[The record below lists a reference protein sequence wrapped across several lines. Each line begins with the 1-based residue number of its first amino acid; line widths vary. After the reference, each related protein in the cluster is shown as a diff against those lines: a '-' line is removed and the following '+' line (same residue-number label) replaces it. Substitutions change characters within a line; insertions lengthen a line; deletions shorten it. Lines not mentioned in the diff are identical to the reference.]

1 MPENP
6 KSAVDFL
13 LNGNTPTVK
22 EPSSSSVDFLLEQ
35 SKPQNKQA
43 FNEEFDKNLIPLE
56 SDPRYTLDPNKYETK
71 FQSGFQDAVNSFW
84 KGIDETQKSI
94 NDYDIT
100 SAELK
105 IAKNNKILET
115 LPDNDPNKQ
124 LLINEN
130 IKEFLKIQNATEDKI
145 ANQKEI
151 DDEYVSKKYKL
162 NEALVQGQGSDA
174 GLFDK
179 IQYTYPGMI
188 GSSASLIVPSIAA
201 TFGTKAA
208 AMLVA
213 PFVGQAAAPYVAL
226 TSAAAAITYGRHLE
240 TKGEIGSQIQQN
252 KETLQQRYIEDVYNK
267 TGQQITKDQIPQ
279 NVLDDIIIQSN
290 NGREEMYWQ
299 NMAESIPDLAGAML
313 FMPKMNLFPKLGK
326 AVSSVTDAS
335 KFSRIGSG
343 IGKIALNYEKE
354 KFEEGTQYAFG
365 KRQESF
371 ALGTGEY
378 QNEGFIKDLLTDSQD
393 VLTSMNWSPLGE
405 VRGSG
410 RYAEDKQFQTAE
422 ESGGALSFIMG
433 GFKGIYDIGKDLNTY
448 RKVNKELQDDGVFN
462 VDDKYFRLKDQILQ
476 KHFENG
482 TTHHLLEGVKNLIGK
497 KNEYGTEILT
507 KEQAKEEVDKV
518 QKSFDVYN
526 EVNSQVNEIEKKGA
540 FLMFDSAEQKV
551 AKKAVKNNLFHT
563 SLQLAREQKDLT
575 DLTTKRGNIQNA
587 INDPKLKDY
596 NNISDLVEKQK
607 DVITKLEAFN
617 PMKVIP
623 EAFNI
628 PFRIKAQKAKLKE
641 LEAIKK
647 AEEERLT
654 EAGID
659 FKVEPL
665 TIAEQ
670 DLNKQII
677 AKESLLEEQ
686 KDKYKELLKIK
697 DDKSLQD
704 WYSKYTKNKTEAK
717 ETADVADA
725 KQKNTEETTEKP
737 IADFSGFEDSENP
750 TDGENVTTPAEGE
763 TWYDNITNKDEFFAR
778 INEGIKTEQFTEEAA
793 TAMVNDWKAK
803 QKAKTAAPKTDWN
816 KIIASAVSMNELD
829 RIIDQIDVEG
839 SMSESLLTSIN
850 KKRESLT
857 KKDLTENE
865 VTEKLSNGV
874 TNAFDDN
881 LNTDEVLESN
891 NTSNETSNKE
901 FVSKKPNAL
910 MMKFY
915 EFLDKTKKWAR
926 HTSGELRGYVIG
938 EYQPGVS
945 MEVNNPNVATEGSEV
960 TYVHNGTDISLVDA
974 DGRVVGFMGLGANKP
989 GPMAT
994 LDVIEAHKNLLAI
1007 RAYVL
1012 SQPSGTVK
1020 TTVLVKGHGKLLTK
1034 MEGNLPVLDQSISQ
1048 RPEDMIEGR
1057 PLFLWDNGSRLVN
1070 NNLTEE
1076 QAKVAKLFENI
1087 SFTNSEGIGE
1097 GRVYQVVKTAN
1108 GSWFV
1113 IPVYT
1118 KVIGQ
1123 TADAEKTI
1131 NTIISILKG
1140 AIADGKTINYQK
1152 ALQQLNKYIFATNTA
1167 NYKSNVNTLR
1177 IYEDKEHVENGTIS
1191 VGGFKL
1197 TFGDVLTGNKL
1208 VEFKAALG
1216 SVRHNISI
1224 NELGTLEEDSRLIE
1238 GGILTTNAYTDPN
1251 GQYYVQPYIEVNDPQ
1266 GYIKPEVKVEPIS
1279 ATTATN
1285 ITPVV
1290 DPKTDIE
1297 RRRKEEL
1304 KNKYGNNL
1312 ELISSKN
1319 ETVIQRNGIWGLDK
1333 KDYKPQQVP
1342 TKEIFEEFD
1351 KIIAKYDAELDALEN
1366 TIATT
1371 KQEIVPPNQPRH
1383 DISNIKIND
1392 SDDWAESRTKLE
1404 GGEINQASLKAL
1416 NKILPGL
1423 TVANA
1428 KLAEEVGKNM
1438 KDTYGMFH
1446 NMLIYL
1452 FKGAT
1457 NQTLFHEAFHGV
1469 FRNILSDTE
1478 RKAVL
1483 DEAIKKYDK
1492 PDAARLQFL
1501 RDGKGNANLS
1511 DEILTQLHYE
1521 ERLADDFGKHA
1532 DGVFNPSL
1540 GQRILNFFN
1549 KIVDLFNVF
1558 RNANTDQI
1566 NNLFEAVT
1574 KGKFATRSIVA
1585 KLANKAIDLNDF
1597 GGAYKRVLN
1606 TSDLE
1611 IPLSVEL
1618 ERTNSIANQVLDG
1631 IAKELAKGVPMSKIS
1646 ISKITFK
1653 IREQYK
1659 LVFAIENAKSKD
1671 EFNPQLYKISYAV
1684 DLKFG
1689 EIFENVKKQIALTRK
1704 LHIKGDFIDTTEI
1717 EGAEDTATESE
1728 NIDNMQGNE
1737 SKGFQEQTV
1746 ISGIRSATQDIKLF
1760 LSNIPVI
1767 DKDGVVQMDNFGF
1780 TLFHSYEKLYYKLE
1794 SSLVGTTSFVE
1805 QMKIMKELAP
1815 FSNEIKQIIDA
1826 VEAITDPQV
1835 AKNFKQQFAANFN
1848 KQVLNYKLITYSK
1861 KGTKYIFKMLNPNRK
1876 DVALNLKTQWTSTNI
1891 TDATNL
1897 ATNDIRTFNEN
1908 LAIYE
1913 VSKNKVQALLDN
1925 YWAKGEN
1932 TKGGKILTP
1941 KLTVDEVYE
1950 LAQKLGIG
1958 LSFDSIELYSSLE
1971 EANLVNLTKDLLD
1984 YGKYMYV
1991 ENKFSPARN
2000 TLTKLINLE
2009 TNVQTELFTSSF
2021 NNVENSVVYAV
2032 QHQSFASKL
2041 VKALNSKEA
2050 SSSAL
2055 VKELERDPMNFG
2067 NIILANKNKLEMFAL
2082 DGLKMQ
2088 GDNITGKKFNQIHE
2102 DDYLAMVINMY
2113 DNPSAKGGNTT
2124 EETAVYAPIIPA
2136 EKGLSFGFTGVKI
2149 EVNKRDGKIPAD
2161 SQIVK
2166 EFTQLFFNELS
2177 RIRQVMVD
2185 IKTLPENKL
2194 ISNVHLGKKL
2204 GLEFNLPNAISP
2216 ELKTKLDAFLEK
2228 TLNETIPTG
2237 VNPSEYV
2244 RGLLE
2249 NTADKKT
2256 VELMSKVTESII
2268 SNLENIAQYHIEL
2281 ALNSDVIQE
2290 KDGVLTSDKIETTNV
2305 EKLITEWALNSTL
2318 FNVSQS
2324 MLINGDPA
2332 FYKGAEDNGKRFYQG
2347 FSMLKFDDTSTID
2360 ESYKYLKGGK
2370 MKINVIADVEEGTRS
2385 TQDLADIA
2393 KENNLPNV
2401 QKLANDHYNT
2411 KVDKDG
2417 KVKNP
2422 LNATDAQLFVSVGIY
2437 EELKRVFGISSEELS
2452 EGFSNADLANAM
2464 NSVLKSQQGILD
2476 IIKPFFYG
2484 VQWNEEYQ
2492 RYIPIQVKCS
2502 IFPLTNKYV
2511 ANNPLLAEH
2520 KALMDAD
2527 ENYPQVMAFHSSM
2540 KAFLP
2545 SKADILTPNKTSI
2558 VELDLN
2564 NFGEQVANPDHMLDS
2579 HNSSLRQMKML
2590 MYGMVAEVDAQGN
2603 DLMYGDKTGR
2613 QIKDEIAMLDKA
2625 NIEEA
2630 LGKVV
2635 EAFEG
2640 NNKEFNDFIQNA
2652 ITSRNS
2658 TSIIEAVFEQKPDG
2672 TFSYPLGLI
2681 NSKATIQLISSIFS
2695 KRVVRQEFKGGAA
2708 VQVSSVG
2715 LQIAPKASDY
2725 KNAKA
2730 FQEAVDASP
2739 ELTKLQ
2745 TSLSWIRKGDVD
2757 ANGKVSSI
2765 DYIEAYAPAH
2775 AKEFINPD
2783 GSFKDN
2789 IPEELRQMLI
2799 YRIPYEGAH
2808 SSMVIKVIGF
2818 LPIEYKGAMLLPYEV
2833 TQQFGA
2839 DFDFDKIYFIVKDFM
2854 MSKDGKFKIYKY
2866 IDGTDN
2872 ASVSARY
2879 QELIKY
2885 ILKNDKNARDL
2896 IKVTEKEEDFT
2907 LNDED
2912 KLDLLLKA
2920 NIIPS
2925 LDAFRDLSVADQNI
2939 KPARDNK
2946 ILDNY
2951 MQILRSVNML
2961 ESLITPSGPGAIAD
2975 VYEHVEESE
2984 DHGNYFTPGH
2994 QVYLK
2999 ALFHKISMLKG
3010 VSALQVTGHA
3020 WATEGNL
3027 VIKPVT
3033 VKIDGVVTVVE
3044 RGVKV
3049 FKKNAEGKNEVELK
3063 NNLSKIMSDTGNKIV
3078 EEISSLMA
3086 VILDA
3091 VKTPNQLPSI
3101 GISIKTLPMWS
3112 YLVRLGFG
3120 SKVASQ
3126 FTSQQAIKDLSEAL
3140 ESNDRQLKGKD
3151 FVKQDINTVKAE
3163 YVQKYQEAYDALYAE
3178 HKPKEGTSYDSR
3190 KIIEFLEKNESEKIS
3205 YYNTLSLENL
3215 EKYSTLSPEELAKK
3229 RNEKSYI
3236 SVSQA
3241 NTSRTGIDKLKYLQS
3256 QIVALNIFKESED
3269 VIKELGKLNQ
3279 LFSINKE
3286 TGPNFEDVNS
3296 KKASYDSLVK
3306 DDTVIAGIG
3315 QLLNSDAIKPYVDT
3329 INAQFEIMSK
3339 HYNFASPFFN
3349 NIKNYLAKL
3358 QYGDNADLT
3367 RIPAEDREVINGF
3380 IQMFLDAEETFS
3392 NIYEDEN
3399 RISEEDF
3406 INDLKVLMSKKIY
3419 TTYKYKIFGNKELSA
3434 KAQEQLKSTTLL
3446 KSLEVVPI
3454 KNSKQNYL
3462 ALKGNRYE
3470 LAQKEMMID
3479 EIVRLYNS
3487 KYKALA
3493 VRLIEQ
3499 AFQDNGFFSGL
3510 HSYSGLIHPSVLQ
3523 DMGLTEGR
3531 NKIRPM
3537 VQSTSTNIGRIE
3549 RIIDQLVR
3557 NNAKKFTRVYDNN
3570 QKLFTEVEGGKTIV
3584 VDMNSKDSRLKSEL
3598 VRSSETNK
3606 HPMYIRY
3613 TLSDKFTPIY
3623 KLDKEA
3629 TEESGQI
3636 TYRQVSYLGSPAKKI
3651 EINPFSDEVETKFPN
3666 NKYEEFVVKDK
3677 TGLFG
3682 GKSEKE
3688 LAAEFG
3694 EDETTPVPEAPEVET
3709 ESNTENIIDGQ
3720 AEIEPEGKLKS
3731 AEDLANEWG
3740 DDSVDEENPT
3750 LNIYAGTE
3758 VNNLEGIDF
3767 VFEQNPELANAVY
3780 EALVFDNYNVELK
3793 PYATDV
3799 WGNVPQQ
3806 RGDNSFVAKEQYS
3819 IKLGEDKG
3827 IDIRLTIYFDDIN
3840 KTAFVSNIE
3849 NFENNRI
3856 HPLKKGLGLKGFL
3869 KANQL
3874 IINRGY
3880 TPVVDNLVSGYGYD
3894 MLSKLEKSGY
3904 LTKVLDKKVVNSQY
3918 DSIKYERRPFIFT
3931 NKIYKPEITPQQKQ
3945 QAQQLY
3951 SQYLEQNPNG
3961 SVEEFKEFAQG
3972 KSFDKELAQK
3982 IQDILQKL
3990 YPEIQLNITN
4000 NPVWEKGDNIF
4011 NQTIENEMGEEYW
4024 KDLYSNIELSNR
4036 EEFESVRIPTIK
4048 NKYKPDYE
4056 NIYHGTNNY
4065 HLDIDGNLILTPS
4078 HNFENKTESISLT
4091 QIPVVAQDY
4100 MLRKQGNVIIKISNN
4115 ALPSNYTVESAE
4127 EIAINGN
4134 KPFIVKKGMF
4144 EIIKVQTLAEKMKA
4158 KYANEVEQR
4167 AEELK
4172 AGAISDLNLL
4182 DAIYSKRIAADNYSE
4197 IQEYENDSQREQA
4210 PDWYVP
4216 DEYLDSRAANKVYSD
4231 LKNKINKD
4239 WIIKAVSD
4247 LLIDRIKNT
4256 GEVIPSIES
4265 ALENISQYGNRYT
4278 PHQSTL
4284 WEELLSEIG
4293 LGFKQ
4298 TYISA
4303 YDTDEQIKK
4312 AREKTKEKQDLIDK
4326 IEELVKNSEKSSMDF
4341 YNSKEQKE
4349 KREEQ
4354 KRIDEENHKKWLQ
4367 NLSKYRQEIDELPF
4381 QKHNGKIIGQAN
4393 IKAMSVLID
4402 AVNQKDDTL
4411 PHEYAHHYIAW
4422 FRDAPI
4428 VQEAIKKWGS
4438 EETLVQSIGEQVVK
4452 QKGEA
4457 YNWWNNFVKWIMN
4470 QFNSLSKLQKEE
4482 LTQILTDAFL
4492 TRQDLNNIGNNSFQQ
4507 FQQSLNNPNT
4517 NPILQGNQQEQV
4529 KKFAELQE
4537 RLNNKEF
4544 LEGAKNAFESSE
4556 ELQQFGTQEQYN
4568 DYIARVSLGIIKN
4581 PSSGEY
4587 NYYSKV
4593 KDIVYHGTT
4602 VEFDKFDKSFI
4613 KRDGVNSF
4621 GDKFYFLPKDMLHMI
4636 FKRQRIIPVLLNM
4649 KSYTDYFEQGT
4660 YETNNNIRR
4669 FEEGILEELAVNEP
4683 EQIHILGSK
4692 QDIEGFKKF
4701 KNINTEVKK
4710 DAEEVYSKLGK
4721 VTKSEHVVIKPWGE
4735 LKDATKA
4742 ITPQGIVST
4751 RIPNTNEHFGNP
4763 FSHDPVGKTQGLIKT
4778 ETVKEAVEK
4787 YIEWLTTDKYDFDH
4801 PLKTMED
4808 TEFNSFH
4815 QQIMKMSGSTNKNT
4829 QEQFSLNLLLDLLNR
4844 KKWIRKQIE
4853 SGELKGKPILYY
4865 KELGEPSHAT
4875 ALDYLINKYNWD
4887 KKNNL
4892 KSEEKSVSSTIINP
4906 EITQNKPEGLPGI
4919 DRSNKD
4925 CNS

>member
-1 MPENP
+1 MPEEPKNIVNFINNYNSTPNAAQP
-6 KSAVDFL
+6 KSTEPLSTVDFINNYNKKPITKQDVNLAMQDAPIL
-13 LNGNTPTVK
+13 LDN
-22 EPSSSSVDFLLEQ
+22 
-35 SKPQNKQA
+35 
-43 FNEEFDKNLIPLE
+43 NEEL
-56 SDPRYTLDPNKYETK
+56 TLDPNQYETK
-71 FQSGFQDAVNSFW
+71 YQSEFKDKVNSFW
-84 KGIDETQKSI
+84 QGIDETQKSA
-94 NDYDIT
+94 NDYHIT
-100 SAELK
+100 KAQLK
-105 IAKNNKILET
+105 IATNNKL
-115 LPDNDPNKQ
+115 LKQ
-124 LLINEN
+124 LDPKDPQALELLRDNQN
-130 IKEFLKIQNATEDKI
+130 QFKEIESATEDKV

-162 NEALVQGQGSDA
+162 NEALVQGQGSEA
-174 GLFDK
+174 GFFDK
-179 IQYTYPGMI
+179 MAYTMPNMI
-188 GSSASLIVPSIAA
+188 GSSVSLVVPNLIA
-201 TFGTKAA
+201 TFGTKAGATLATA
-208 AMLVA
+208 ALAKAGVKGTKA
-213 PFVGQAAAPYVAL
+213 GIIGTATALAAAL
-226 TSAAAAITYGRHLE
+226 GGIAIGRNLE
-240 TKGEIGSQIQQN
+240 TQSEVGGQITANIDKLTQDYIDNTYYQTGEQ
-252 KETLQQRYIEDVYNK
+252 L
-267 TGQQITKDQIPQ
+267 TKDQIPQ
-279 NVLDDIIIQSN
+279 DIMDDIVIQAN
-290 NGREEMYWQ
+290 QGREDMYWE
-299 NMAESIPDLAGAML
+299 NMALAIPDMGEALL
-313 FMPKMNLFPKLGK
+313 FSPKLNLFGANKLSK
-326 AVSSVTDAS
+326 AVDKAVDYNKYTRLGAKAA
-335 KFSRIGSG
+335 KFGVV
-343 IGKIALNYEKE
+343 YESE
-354 KFEEGTQYAFG
+354 KFEEGSQYAYG
-365 KRQESF
+365 KRQEDF
-371 ALGTGEY
+371 ALNSGEY
-378 QNEGFIKDLLTDSQD
+378 ENKGFIKNLLTDSGD
-393 VLTSMNWSPLGE
+393 VLSSMNFSPIGE

-410 RYAEDKQFQTAE
+410 RYADDKQFQTAE
-422 ESGGALSFIMG
+422 ESGGMLAAIMG
-433 GFKGIYDIGKDLNTY
+433 GVSTVASVAKDLNTY

-462 VDDKYFRLKDQILQ
+462 VDATYFKLKDQILQ

-497 KNEYGTEILT
+497 KNENGTEILT
-507 KEQAKEEVDKV
+507 KEQAREEIDKV

-540 FLMFDSAEQKV
+540 FLMFDSAEQKI
-551 AKKAVKNNLFHT
+551 AKKAVKDNLFHT

-628 PFRIKAQKAKLKE
+628 PFRIKAQQTKLKE

-654 EAGID
+654 EAGIE

-704 WYSKYTKNKTEAK
+704 WYSKYTKNKIEAK

-725 KQKNTEETTEKP
+725 KQKFTEEEEFANEGLEIT
-737 IADFSGFEDSENP
+737 DFTGFEDSENP
-750 TDGENVTTPAEGE
+750 TDGENVTTSTEGE
-763 TWYDNITNKDEFFAR
+763 TWYDNITNQDEFFER
-778 INEGIKTEQFTEEAA
+778 INEGVKTEQFTEEAA

-803 QKAKTAAPKTDWN
+803 QAAKTAAPKTDWN
-816 KIIASAVSMNELD
+816 KIIASAVSTNELD

-938 EYQPGVS
+938 ESQPGVS

-974 DGRVVGFMGLGANKP
+974 DGRVVGFMGLGTNKP

-1034 MEGNLPVLDQSISQ
+1034 MEGNLPVLDQEISQ

-1097 GRVYQVVKTAN
+1097 GRVYQAVKTAN
-1108 GSWFV
+1108 GTWFV

-1177 IYEDKEHVENGTIS
+1177 IYEDIEHVENGTIS

-1290 DPKTDIE
+1290 DPKADIE
-1297 RRRKEEL
+1297 RRRQGLNGVEEIIFNNPNFRLEGFEIDGNYWNVVTSTDRAKVLVNINGVIVPFYLTTGQAGKGLVPGWYPFFGIGKDGWLNKTDKSDMETYYERYWGKETADIVKSISEEL
-1304 KNKYGNNL
+1304 NSFYGTDPSTFKNDGDPNATSRPLTTLADKVEDYIN
-1312 ELISSKN
+1312 SKLN
-1319 ETVIQRNGIWGLDK
+1319 YTPAINDANARKTLRSNVEQLGR
-1333 KDYKPQQVP
+1333 
-1342 TKEIFEEFD
+1342 EIND
-1351 KIIAKYDAELDALEN
+1351 KYDAEYVDAVKNGEMTKEQAIKALEEVGRKNSAAYAELSTLKN
-1366 TIATT
+1366 TTATT

-1483 DEAIKKYDK
+1483 DDAIKKYDK

-1805 QMKIMKELAP
+1805 QMKIMRELAP
-1815 FSNEIKQIIDA
+1815 FSTEIQQIIDSI
-1826 VEAITDPQV
+1826 ENITDPKV
-1835 AKNFKQQFAANFN
+1835 AANFKQQFAANFN
-1848 KQVLNYKLITYSK
+1848 KQVLNYKLITYAK

-1897 ATNDIRTFNEN
+1897 ATNDIRTFNEKE
-1908 LAIYE
+1908 AIYE
-1913 VSKNKVQALLDN
+1913 VSKNKVQALLDS

-1941 KLTVDEVYE
+1941 VLTLDEVYE

-1958 LSFDSIELYSSLE
+1958 LSFDSIELNASLE
-1971 EANLVNLTKDLLD
+1971 EGNLVSLTKELLD

-2009 TNVQTELFTSSF
+2009 TNAQTELFTSSF

-2055 VKELERDPMNFG
+2055 VKELKRDPMNFG

-2204 GLEFNLPNAISP
+2204 GLKFNLPNAISP

-2268 SNLENIAQYHIEL
+2268 SNLENIVQYHIEL

-2347 FSMLKFDDTSTID
+2347 FSMLKFADTSTID

-2370 MKINVIADVEEGTRS
+2370 MKINIIADVEEGTRS

-2464 NSVLKSQQGILD
+2464 NSVPKSQQGILD

-2640 NNKEFNDFIQNA
+2640 NSKEFNEFIQNA

-2672 TFSYPLGLI
+2672 SFSYPLDLI

-2745 TSLSWIRKGDVD
+2745 TSLRWIRKGDVVD
-2757 ANGKVSSI
+2757 GKTSSI

-2808 SSMVIKVIGF
+2808 SSMVIKIVGF

-2854 MSKDGKFKIYKY
+2854 MSKDGKFKIFKY
-2866 IDGTDN
+2866 IDGTGRH
-2872 ASVSARY
+2872 AVSARY
-2879 QELIKY
+2879 KKLINHV
-2885 ILKNDKNARDL
+2885 LKNDKNAREL
-2896 IKVTEKEEDFT
+2896 IKEANKEIEEFDYT
-2907 LNDED
+2907 LDYND
-2912 KLDLLLKA
+2912 KIQVLLD
-2920 NIIPS
+2920 NGIIPFEK
-2925 LDAFRDLSVADQNI
+2925 DFAKLSVADQNI

-2975 VYEHVEESE
+2975 VYENVEEDE

-3049 FKKNAEGKNEVELK
+3049 FKKNAEGKNETELK
-3063 NNLSKIMSDTGNKIV
+3063 NNLSKIMSDTGSKIV
-3078 EEISSLMA
+3078 EELSSLMA

-3126 FTSQQAIKDLSEAL
+3126 FTSQQAIKDLSAAL
-3140 ESNDRQLKGKD
+3140 ENNDKQLKSKD
-3151 FVKQDINTVKAE
+3151 FIKQDVNTVKAE
-3163 YVQKYQEAYDALYAE
+3163 YVQKYQAAYEALYAE

-3229 RNEKSYI
+3229 RNKESYI

-3241 NTSRTGIDKLKYLQS
+3241 NANRTGIDKLKYLQS
-3256 QIVALNIFKESED
+3256 QIVALNVFKESED
-3269 VIKELGKLNQ
+3269 VIKELSKLNQ

-3315 QLLNSDAIKPYVDT
+3315 QLLNSDAIRPYVDT
-3329 INAQFEIMSK
+3329 INAQFEIMAK

-3349 NIKNYLAKL
+3349 NIKDYLAKL

-3392 NIYEDEN
+3392 NIYKDEN

-3434 KAQEQLKSTTLL
+3434 KAQKQLKSTTLL

-3549 RIIDQLVR
+3549 SIIDQLVR

-3570 QKLFTEVEGGKTIV
+3570 QKLFTEIEGGKTIV

-3598 VRSSETNK
+3598 VLPSKTDNQ
-3606 HPMYIRY
+3606 HPVYIRY

-3709 ESNTENIIDGQ
+3709 ESNTENIVDGQ

-3740 DDSVDEENPT
+3740 DDSVDEENP
-3750 LNIYAGTE
+3750 
-3758 VNNLEGIDF
+3758 
-3767 VFEQNPELANAVY
+3767 ELANI
-3780 EALVFDNYNVELK
+3780 
-3793 PYATDV
+3793 
-3799 WGNVPQQ
+3799 G
-3806 RGDNSFVAKEQYS
+3806 
-3819 IKLGEDKG
+3819 
-3827 IDIRLTIYFDDIN
+3827 
-3840 KTAFVSNIE
+3840 
-3849 NFENNRI
+3849 
-3856 HPLKKGLGLKGFL
+3856 
-3869 KANQL
+3869 
-3874 IINRGY
+3874 
-3880 TPVVDNLVSGYGYD
+3880 
-3894 MLSKLEKSGY
+3894 SK
-3904 LTKVLDKKVVNSQY
+3904 
-3918 DSIKYERRPFIFT
+3918 
-3931 NKIYKPEITPQQKQ
+3931 
-3945 QAQQLY
+3945 QLY
-3951 SQYLEQNPNG
+3951 SQYLE
-3961 SVEEFKEFAQG
+3961 
-3972 KSFDKELAQK
+3972 
-3982 IQDILQKL
+3982 
-3990 YPEIQLNITN
+3990 
-4000 NPVWEKGDNIF
+4000 
-4011 NQTIENEMGEEYW
+4011 
-4024 KDLYSNIELSNR
+4024 
-4036 EEFESVRIPTIK
+4036 
-4048 NKYKPDYE
+4048 
-4056 NIYHGTNNY
+4056 
-4065 HLDIDGNLILTPS
+4065 
-4078 HNFENKTESISLT
+4078 
-4091 QIPVVAQDY
+4091 
-4100 MLRKQGNVIIKISNN
+4100 
-4115 ALPSNYTVESAE
+4115 
-4127 EIAINGN
+4127 
-4134 KPFIVKKGMF
+4134 
-4144 EIIKVQTLAEKMKA
+4144 
-4158 KYANEVEQR
+4158 
-4167 AEELK
+4167 
-4172 AGAISDLNLL
+4172 
-4182 DAIYSKRIAADNYSE
+4182 
-4197 IQEYENDSQREQA
+4197 
-4210 PDWYVP
+4210 
-4216 DEYLDSRAANKVYSD
+4216 
-4231 LKNKINKD
+4231 
-4239 WIIKAVSD
+4239 
-4247 LLIDRIKNT
+4247 
-4256 GEVIPSIES
+4256 
-4265 ALENISQYGNRYT
+4265 
-4278 PHQSTL
+4278 
-4284 WEELLSEIG
+4284 
-4293 LGFKQ
+4293 
-4298 TYISA
+4298 
-4303 YDTDEQIKK
+4303 
-4312 AREKTKEKQDLIDK
+4312 
-4326 IEELVKNSEKSSMDF
+4326 
-4341 YNSKEQKE
+4341 
-4349 KREEQ
+4349 
-4354 KRIDEENHKKWLQ
+4354 
-4367 NLSKYRQEIDELPF
+4367 
-4381 QKHNGKIIGQAN
+4381 
-4393 IKAMSVLID
+4393 
-4402 AVNQKDDTL
+4402 
-4411 PHEYAHHYIAW
+4411 
-4422 FRDAPI
+4422 
-4428 VQEAIKKWGS
+4428 
-4438 EETLVQSIGEQVVK
+4438 
-4452 QKGEA
+4452 
-4457 YNWWNNFVKWIMN
+4457 
-4470 QFNSLSKLQKEE
+4470 
-4482 LTQILTDAFL
+4482 
-4492 TRQDLNNIGNNSFQQ
+4492 
-4507 FQQSLNNPNT
+4507 SLNKPNT
-4517 NPILQGNQQEQV
+4517 NPILQGNQQEQI

-4537 RLNNKEF
+4537 RLSNKEF

-4587 NYYSKV
+4587 NYESQV
-4593 KDIVYHGTT
+4593 KDIVYHGTSNKDAILREGFKNNAELFET
-4602 VEFDKFDKSFI
+4602 DDDRYYESGELGYGYYFTTTLQLAE
-4613 KRDGVNSF
+4613 NY
-4621 GDKFYFLPKDMLHMI
+4621 GDPIAVIL
-4636 FKRQRIIPVLLNM
+4636 
-4649 KSYTDYFEQGT
+4649 
-4660 YETNNNIRR
+4660 NNIDITNETT
-4669 FEEGILEELAVNEP
+4669 FNLITGEKGIQHFVKTK

-4751 RIPNTNEHFGNP
+4751 RIPNTNKHFGNP
-4763 FSHDPVGKTQGLIKT
+4763 FSHDPAGKTQGLIKT
-4778 ETVKEAVEK
+4778 ETIKEAVEK
-4787 YIEWLTTDKYDFDH
+4787 FTDWVI
-4801 PLKTMED
+4801 
-4808 TEFNSFH
+4808 NS
-4815 QQIMKMSGSTNKNT
+4815 KDERAN
-4829 QEQFSLNLLLDLLNR
+4829 
-4844 KKWIRKQIE
+4844 WIREQLK
-4853 SGELKGKPILYY
+4853 SGELKDKPILYY

-4892 KSEEKSVSSTIINP
+4892 KSEEKIVSSTIINP

>member
-6 KSAVDFL
+6 KNAVNFL
-13 LNGNTPTVK
+13 LNGNTPTAS
-22 EPSSSSVDFLLEQ
+22 EPSNNAIGFLLNDSQ
-35 SKPQNKQA
+35 PKNKQA
-43 FNEEFDKNLIPLE
+43 FNEELDKQPIELE
-56 SDPRYTLDPNKYETK
+56 SDPRYTLNPDKYETK
-71 FQSGFQDAVNSFW
+71 FQSGFKDAVNSFW
-84 KGIDETQKSI
+84 QGIDETQKSI

-100 SAELK
+100 NSELK
-105 IAKNNKILET
+105 IARNNKLLST
-115 LPDNDPNKQ
+115 MSDSDPNKQ

-130 IKEFLKIQNATEDKI
+130 NKELAIIQNATENKK
-145 ANQKEI
+145 ANQREI

-179 IQYTYPGMI
+179 IQYTYPSMI
-188 GSSASLIVPSIAA
+188 GSSSSLIVPSLAA

-208 AMLVA
+208 SMLVA

-226 TSAAAAITYGRHLE
+226 ASAAAAITYGRHLE

-252 KETLQQRYIEDVYNK
+252 KETLQQRYIDDVYTK
-267 TGQQITKDQIPQ
+267 TGQQLTKEQIPQ
-279 NVLDDIIIQSN
+279 EVLDNIIIQAN
-290 NGREEMYWQ
+290 NGREEMYWE

-433 GFKGIYDIGKDLNTY
+433 GFKGIHDIGKDLNTY

-462 VDDKYFRLKDQILQ
+462 VDDKYFKLKDQILQ
-476 KHFENG
+476 KHFEQG

-497 KNEYGTEILT
+497 KNEDGTEILT

-551 AKKAVKNNLFHT
+551 AKKAVKDNLFHT

-628 PFRIKAQKAKLKE
+628 PFRIKAQKDKLKE
-641 LEAIKK
+641 LEVIKK

-704 WYSKYTKNKTEAK
+704 WYSKYTKNKIEAK
-717 ETADVADA
+717 EAADVADA

-737 IADFSGFEDSENP
+737 VTDFSGFEDSENP
-750 TDGENVTTPAEGE
+750 TDGENVTTSTEGE
-763 TWYDNITNKDEFFAR
+763 TWYDNITNQDEFFER
-778 INEGIKTEQFTEEAA
+778 INEGVITEQFTPEEA
-793 TAMVNDWKAK
+793 TEMVNDWKAK
-803 QKAKTAAPKTDWN
+803 QAAKTAAPKTDWN
-816 KIIASAVSMNELD
+816 KIIASAVSTNELD

-938 EYQPGVS
+938 ESQPGVS

-974 DGRVVGFMGLGANKP
+974 DGRVVGFMGLGTNKP
-989 GPMAT
+989 GPTAT

-1034 MEGNLPVLDQSISQ
+1034 MEGNLPILDQEISQ

-1087 SFTNSEGIGE
+1087 SFVNKEGIGE

-1177 IYEDKEHVENGTIS
+1177 IYEDKDHVENGTIS

-1251 GQYYVQPYIEVNDPQ
+1251 GQYYVQPYIEINDPQ
-1266 GYIKPEVKVEPIS
+1266 GYVKPEVKVEPIS

-1285 ITPVV
+1285 IAPVV

-1297 RRRKEEL
+1297 RRRQEEL
-1304 KNKYGNNL
+1304 RQNLSKTDFAISFFPALSQSNMSQGGGAYVEINFGKNNIFRLDTYLTPSALNGQYPSITDGTAQLHGEMNDGTK
-1312 ELISSKN
+1312 ISLPWN
-1319 ETVIQRNGIWGLDK
+1319 QL
-1333 KDYKPQQVP
+1333 KDLLNSIRAVNVKGEVSY
-1342 TKEIFEEFD
+1342 EFNKD
-1351 KIIAKYDAELDALEN
+1351 KINAKYDAELAALEN
-1366 TIATT
+1366 TTATT

-1606 TSDLE
+1606 TDRLE

-1618 ERTNSIANQVLDG
+1618 ERTNSIANQILDG
-1631 IAKELAKGVPMSKIS
+1631 IAKELAKGTPMSKINIS
-1646 ISKITFK
+1646 LIASKIK
-1653 IREQYK
+1653 QQYRT
-1659 LVFAIENAKSKD
+1659 IWETEDAKED
-1671 EFNPQLYKISYAV
+1671 ADLNPQVLKIAYAV

-1794 SSLVGTTSFVE
+1794 TSLVGTTSFVE

-1897 ATNDIRTFNEN
+1897 ATNDIRTFNEKE
-1908 LAIYE
+1908 AIYE
-1913 VSKNKVQALLDN
+1913 VSKNKVQALLDS

-1941 KLTVDEVYE
+1941 VLTLDEVYE

-1958 LSFDSIELYSSLE
+1958 ISFDSIELYSSLE

-2009 TNVQTELFTSSF
+2009 TNAQTELFTSSF

-2204 GLEFNLPNAISP
+2204 GLKFNLPNAISP

-2268 SNLENIAQYHIEL
+2268 SNLENIAQDHIEL

-2347 FSMLKFDDTSTID
+2347 FSMLKFADTSTID
-2360 ESYKYLKGGK
+2360 KSYKYLKGGK

-2464 NSVLKSQQGILD
+2464 NSVPKSQQGILD

-2635 EAFEG
+2635 EAFKG
-2640 NNKEFNDFIQNA
+2640 NNKEFNEFIQNA

-2672 TFSYPLGLI
+2672 SFSYPLGLI

-2715 LQIAPKASDY
+2715 LQIAPKESDY

-2775 AKEFINPD
+2775 AKEFINKD

-2808 SSMVIKVIGF
+2808 SSMVIKIVGF
-2818 LPIEYKGAMLLPYEV
+2818 LPQEYKGAMLLPYEV

-2839 DFDFDKIYFIVKDFM
+2839 DFDFDKIYFIAKDFT

-2866 IDGTDN
+2866 IDGTDDI
-2872 ASVSARY
+2872 AVSARY
-2879 QELIKY
+2879 KELINHV
-2885 ILKNDKNARDL
+2885 LKNDKNARELVKEANKEIEEFDYTL
-2896 IKVTEKEEDFT
+2896 DYNDKIQVLLDNGIIPFEEDFA
-2907 LNDED
+2907 
-2912 KLDLLLKA
+2912 K
-2920 NIIPS
+2920 
-2925 LDAFRDLSVADQNI
+2925 LSVADQNI

-2975 VYEHVEESE
+2975 VYENVEENE

-3027 VIKPVT
+3027 VIKPITVT
-3033 VKIDGVVTVVE
+3033 KDGEVTVVE

-3049 FKKNAEGKNEVELK
+3049 FKKNAEGKNETELK
-3063 NNLSKIMSDTGNKIV
+3063 NNLSKIMSDTGSKIV

-3126 FTSQQAIKDLSEAL
+3126 FTSQQAIKDLSAAL
-3140 ESNDRQLKGKD
+3140 ENNDKQLKSKD
-3151 FVKQDINTVKAE
+3151 FIKQDVNTVKAE
-3163 YVQKYQEAYDALYAE
+3163 YVQKYQAAHEALYAE

-3190 KIIEFLEKNESEKIS
+3190 KIVEFLEKNDPEKIA

-3229 RNEKSYI
+3229 KAKQPYTSI
-3236 SVSQA
+3236 SKTNA
-3241 NTSRTGIDKLKYLQS
+3241 NRTGIDKLKYLQS
-3256 QIVALNIFKESED
+3256 QIVALNVFKESED
-3269 VIKELGKLNQ
+3269 VIKELGRLNQ
-3279 LFSINKE
+3279 LFSVNKE

-3306 DDTVIAGIG
+3306 DDTLISGIDR
-3315 QLLNSDAIKPYVDT
+3315 LLNSDVIKPYIDT

-3349 NIKNYLAKL
+3349 NIKNYLAKM
-3358 QYGDNADLT
+3358 QYGNAVDLT
-3367 RIPAEDREVINGF
+3367 RIPAEDREVANGF

-3392 NIYEDEN
+3392 DIYEDEN

-3406 INDLKVLMSKKIY
+3406 LNDLRVLLAKKIS

-3434 KAQEQLKSTTLL
+3434 KAQEQLKATTLL
-3446 KSLEVVPI
+3446 KSLEVVSI
-3454 KNSKQNYL
+3454 KNSNQSYV

-3487 KYKALA
+3487 KYKAFA
-3493 VRLIEQ
+3493 TRLIKQ

-3523 DMGLTEGR
+3523 DMGLVEGR
-3531 NKIRPM
+3531 AKIRKM
-3537 VQSTSTNIGRIE
+3537 VKAESTNKGRMD
-3549 RIIDQLVR
+3549 RIIDQFIR

-3613 TLSDKFTPIY
+3613 TLNDLFTPIY
-3623 KLDKEA
+3623 KLDEEA

-3666 NKYEEFVVKDK
+3666 NKYEKFVVKDK

-3709 ESNTENIIDGQ
+3709 ESNTENIIEGQ
-3720 AEIEPEGKLKS
+3720 AEIEVEKS
-3731 AEDLANEWG
+3731 EDELLNEWG
-3740 DDSVDEENPT
+3740 DDSDEEETTETKAPAITREYTSENIT
-3750 LNIYAGTE
+3750 SLNTNE
-3758 VNNLEGIDF
+3758 LF
-3767 VFEQNPELANAVY
+3767 VFGSNNRGVHGKGAALVAKTKFGATYGQPFGKQGQSFAVRTKMYQDGKLTEYTDLTEDNKKEMDKMTIQDLALLRE
-3780 EALVFDNYNVELK
+3780 EALKNSNNKYYVTEIGTKLAGRTVEQMK
-3793 PYATDV
+3793 DFFNRMNA
-3799 WGNVPQQ
+3799 
-3806 RGDNSFVAKEQYS
+3806 
-3819 IKLGEDKG
+3819 KLG
-3827 IDIRLTIYFDDIN
+3827 IPN
-3840 KTAFVSNIE
+3840 NIILPKV
-3849 NFENNRI
+3849 FE
-3856 HPLKKGLGLKGFL
+3856 
-3869 KANQL
+3869 
-3874 IINRGY
+3874 
-3880 TPVVDNLVSGYGYD
+3880 
-3894 MLSKLEKSGY
+3894 
-3904 LTKVLDKKVVNSQY
+3904 
-3918 DSIKYERRPFIFT
+3918 
-3931 NKIYKPEITPQQKQ
+3931 
-3945 QAQQLY
+3945 
-3951 SQYLEQNPNG
+3951 
-3961 SVEEFKEFAQG
+3961 
-3972 KSFDKELAQK
+3972 
-3982 IQDILQKL
+3982 
-3990 YPEIQLNITN
+3990 
-4000 NPVWEKGDNIF
+4000 
-4011 NQTIENEMGEEYW
+4011 
-4024 KDLYSNIELSNR
+4024 
-4036 EEFESVRIPTIK
+4036 VR
-4048 NKYKPDYE
+4048 D
-4056 NIYHGTNNY
+4056 
-4065 HLDIDGNLILTPS
+4065 
-4078 HNFENKTESISLT
+4078 
-4091 QIPVVAQDY
+4091 
-4100 MLRKQGNVIIKISNN
+4100 
-4115 ALPSNYTVESAE
+4115 
-4127 EIAINGN
+4127 
-4134 KPFIVKKGMF
+4134 
-4144 EIIKVQTLAEKMKA
+4144 
-4158 KYANEVEQR
+4158 
-4167 AEELK
+4167 
-4172 AGAISDLNLL
+4172 
-4182 DAIYSKRIAADNYSE
+4182 
-4197 IQEYENDSQREQA
+4197 
-4210 PDWYVP
+4210 
-4216 DEYLDSRAANKVYSD
+4216 
-4231 LKNKINKD
+4231 
-4239 WIIKAVSD
+4239 
-4247 LLIDRIKNT
+4247 
-4256 GEVIPSIES
+4256 
-4265 ALENISQYGNRYT
+4265 ENIS
-4278 PHQSTL
+4278 
-4284 WEELLSEIG
+4284 
-4293 LGFKQ
+4293 
-4298 TYISA
+4298 
-4303 YDTDEQIKK
+4303 
-4312 AREKTKEKQDLIDK
+4312 
-4326 IEELVKNSEKSSMDF
+4326 
-4341 YNSKEQKE
+4341 
-4349 KREEQ
+4349 
-4354 KRIDEENHKKWLQ
+4354 
-4367 NLSKYRQEIDELPF
+4367 
-4381 QKHNGKIIGQAN
+4381 
-4393 IKAMSVLID
+4393 
-4402 AVNQKDDTL
+4402 
-4411 PHEYAHHYIAW
+4411 
-4422 FRDAPI
+4422 
-4428 VQEAIKKWGS
+4428 
-4438 EETLVQSIGEQVVK
+4438 
-4452 QKGEA
+4452 
-4457 YNWWNNFVKWIMN
+4457 
-4470 QFNSLSKLQKEE
+4470 
-4482 LTQILTDAFL
+4482 
-4492 TRQDLNNIGNNSFQQ
+4492 
-4507 FQQSLNNPNT
+4507 
-4517 NPILQGNQQEQV
+4517 
-4529 KKFAELQE
+4529 
-4537 RLNNKEF
+4537 
-4544 LEGAKNAFESSE
+4544 
-4556 ELQQFGTQEQYN
+4556 
-4568 DYIARVSLGIIKN
+4568 
-4581 PSSGEY
+4581 PS
-4587 NYYSKV
+4587 
-4593 KDIVYHGTT
+4593 
-4602 VEFDKFDKSFI
+4602 
-4613 KRDGVNSF
+4613 
-4621 GDKFYFLPKDMLHMI
+4621 
-4636 FKRQRIIPVLLNM
+4636 Q
-4649 KSYTDYFEQGT
+4649 
-4660 YETNNNIRR
+4660 
-4669 FEEGILEELAVNEP
+4669 
-4683 EQIHILGSK
+4683 
-4692 QDIEGFKKF
+4692 
-4701 KNINTEVKK
+4701 
-4710 DAEEVYSKLGK
+4710 
-4721 VTKSEHVVIKPWGE
+4721 
-4735 LKDATKA
+4735 
-4742 ITPQGIVST
+4742 
-4751 RIPNTNEHFGNP
+4751 
-4763 FSHDPVGKTQGLIKT
+4763 
-4778 ETVKEAVEK
+4778 
-4787 YIEWLTTDKYDFDH
+4787 
-4801 PLKTMED
+4801 
-4808 TEFNSFH
+4808 
-4815 QQIMKMSGSTNKNT
+4815 
-4829 QEQFSLNLLLDLLNR
+4829 
-4844 KKWIRKQIE
+4844 
-4853 SGELKGKPILYY
+4853 
-4865 KELGEPSHAT
+4865 
-4875 ALDYLINKYNWD
+4875 
-4887 KKNNL
+4887 
-4892 KSEEKSVSSTIINP
+4892 EKSVSSTIINP